1 MVAPA
6 LRIFALLTCVAATSV
21 AQQPPPAPQVLD
33 EVTVSGP
40 RERPRPRDPDI
51 SVERPNVA
59 TVSLEDSVGIQM
71 RLVGAGRTQ
80 VVFRRSSAARQL
92 PGTDSKLSR
101 VNRLLR
107 LKLLPDRIVELH
119 GSWVEAAYLLAANI
133 DEADGV
139 PAHIPFGRGVALLNL
154 DHVSIREGSTRTR
167 IAMTNVMHPQTRRC
181 EPAVSIFDFWPEGT
195 NPYIL
200 LGNSLGS
207 CERAVRRRDG
217 DLLFAENVPGDLKR
231 VVQELY
237 GPIASRLAN
246 RLGSEPGN
254 MFVAWWP
261 DSPHDGYRLQ
271 LSWNRNSLLL
281 FNGFDWQRGIDAAQR
296 ESLRLSLMREQIARR
311 IRESDWPGPFTQA
324 AVSYLLLLTR
334 SGEDSTTPQRLSE
347 ELPTWI
353 VGCAAGIQGRR
364 ATIGSEGNV
373 SSLECGLLLQFVY
386 DAVARYESAG
396 AENIYSIW
404 RKLLDESSRQGKSG
418 ASQADFLDSS
428 AEARR
433 IALGLMDGTMDWSKF
448 STALDGVGVRMN
460 ALAGGTS
467 PVLDIRSLEHFQD

>member
-1 MVAPA
+1 LGLELQPDH
-6 LRIFALLTCVAATSV
+6 LELT
-21 AQQPPPAPQVLD
+21 
-33 EVTVSGP
+33 GP
-40 RERPRPRDPDI
+40 WIR
-51 SVERPNVA
+51 
-59 TVSLEDSVGIQM
+59 
-71 RLVGAGRTQ
+71 
-80 VVFRRSSAARQL
+80 
-92 PGTDSKLSR
+92 
-101 VNRLLR
+101 
-107 LKLLPDRIVELH
+107 
-119 GSWVEAAYLLAANI
+119 EAAYQLAANI

-181 EPAVSIFDFWPEGT
+181 EPAVSIFDFWPDGA

-200 LGNSLGS
+200 LGNSMGS
-207 CERAVRRRDG
+207 CERAVRRREG
-217 DLLFAENVPGDLKR
+217 DLLFAESFPGELKQ
-231 VVQELY
+231 VVQELHD
-237 GPIASRLAN
+237 PIASRLAN

-281 FNGFDWQRGIDAAQR
+281 FNGSDWQRGIDAGQR

-324 AVSYLLLLTR
+324 AVSYLLLVTR

-353 VGCAAGIQGRR
+353 VGCAADMQGRR
-364 ATIGSEGNV
+364 TTARGEEDV

-396 AENIYSIW
+396 GQNIYSIW
-404 RKLLDESSRQGKSG
+404 RRLLDASFRQGRSG
-418 ASQADFLDSS
+418 TTPADFLASS
-428 AEARR
+428 IEAGR
-433 IALGLMDGTMDWSKF
+433 IAQGLMDGSINWSKF
-448 STALDGVGVRMN
+448 AEALDGVGVKID
-460 ALAGGTS
+460 AISGGAS
-467 PVLDIRSLEHFQD
+467 PTLKVRSLEHFQD